1 MKQTV
6 CKKFPFRFTPVMLVF
21 FSLGLMLCAA
31 GFALTLWRFLRF
43 LKEGAFGSGAAY
55 GWIQYILLFFVSIFL
70 AALIIAMLISSCYII
85 TEKHLV
91 VRFGFIRQKFAIS
104 GIYSVHLF
112 KGMNKLAVYF
122 DDFQT
127 KYTVIVIKDQ
137 RYEEFVKAL
146 LEQKPTIGFSFSTPE
161 EEEEFKKK

>member
-91 VRFGFIRQKFAIS
+91 VRFGFIRQKF
-104 GIYSVHLF
+104 
-112 KGMNKLAVYF
+112 
-122 DDFQT
+122 
-127 KYTVIVIKDQ
+127 IVIKDQ